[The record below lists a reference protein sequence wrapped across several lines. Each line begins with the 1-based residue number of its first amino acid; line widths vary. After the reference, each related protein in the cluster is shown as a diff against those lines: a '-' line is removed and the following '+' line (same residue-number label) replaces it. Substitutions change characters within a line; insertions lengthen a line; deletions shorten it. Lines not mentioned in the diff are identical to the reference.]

1 MRKTLFFG
9 IAVCAM
15 VLSAVSADLA
25 FAGEDKALAGN
36 NMNFSAGAKEMSEAK
51 PEEPAAAADVKKEEI
66 KAIDKKAQET
76 KAILKEKER
85 SAEAAKQEAES
96 IVKEKEAVEREAI
109 AKEAAALTAKEKM
122 ETVKKEA
129 EITKDPDAIRKA
141 GALEEEAKKLEKE
154 AGEQK
159 DKLKV
164 TEYRATEAQKKAGM
178 QRESIEAL
186 RKELQALK
194 TMRAVKRSFLEKS
207 VMSVS
212 IIFVGLILFLMM
224 KLGLKQFERLIT
236 RKDQI
241 RENEMVLRMKTLSK
255 LFSWLGAIA
264 IACVVFYMILENFGF
279 NVAPLLAGAGIIGL
293 AFGFGGQYL
302 IRDLINGLFILIEGQ
317 YRINDVVKIGE
328 YGGLVEDI
336 NLRITTLR
344 DLQGRV
350 IIVPN
355 GEIKTVV
362 NYTREFAQALLNIG
376 VAYKENV
383 DKVMDIIKAV
393 GKEMR
398 EDRYFGKL
406 ILDNLEMLGV
416 DDFADSAVIIKFRI
430 KTLPIKQWEVMREFR
445 RRLKNRFDELGVEIP
460 FPHRTLYWGT
470 GKDNEWVK
478 NLTEQAARKKTE

>member
-1 MRKTLFFG
+1 MNKRVI
-9 IAVCAM
+9 IAIGLCGVI
-15 VLSAVSADLA
+15 LSVIFPDPA
-25 FAGEDKALAGN
+25 FAETI
-36 NMNFSAGAKEMSEAK
+36 
-51 PEEPAAAADVKKEEI
+51 ADAEKEEI
-66 KAIDKKAQET
+66 KIIEKKEQET
-76 KAILKEKER
+76 KEILKEKEK
-85 SAEAAKQEAES
+85 SAEAVKIEAES
-96 IVKEKEAVEREAI
+96 IVKEKEAIEKEALV
-109 AKEAAALTAKEKM
+109 KEAAAQVAKEKL
-122 ETVKKEA
+122 ESVKKEA
-129 EITKDPDAIRKA
+129 EITKDQDTIKRAK
-141 GALEEEAKKLEKE
+141 ALEAEAKKLEVE
-154 AGEQK
+154 ASAQK
-159 DKLKV
+159 GKLKA
-164 TEYRATEAQKKAGM
+164 TEYKATEAQKKVDVH
-178 QRESIEAL
+178 QESIEAL

-194 TMRAVKRSFLEKS
+194 SMRATKRTFLEKS
-207 VMSVS
+207 IMSVA
-212 IIFVGLILFLMM
+212 IIFVGLILFLLM

-236 RKDQI
+236 RKDEI
-241 RENEMVLRMKTLSK
+241 RENEMVLRIKTLSK
-255 LFSWLGAIA
+255 IFNWVGTIV
-264 IACVVFYMILENFGF
+264 IVCVILYMVLENFGF
-279 NVAPLLAGAGIIGL
+279 NLAPLLAGAGIIGL

-344 DLQGRV
+344 DLEGRV

-362 NYTREFAQALLNIG
+362 NYTKEFAQALLNIG

-398 EDRYFGKL
+398 EDKYFGRL

-416 DDFADSAVIIKFRI
+416 DDFADSAVIIKFRM

-478 NLTEQAARKKTE
+478 NLTEQAVQKKMK